1 MEELRPKLKTLP
13 EKIGDVDWESR
24 REERRA
30 YIEGRV
36 RKVVGEAGRG
46 ADVGGVRVGREE
58 VRDLEGVVGE
68 MVGERM
74 EE

>member
-1 MEELRPKLKTLP
+1 M
-13 EKIGDVDWESR
+13 DWESR
-24 REERRA
+24 REERRV

-36 RKVVGEAGRG
+36 RKVVGENGRG
-46 ADVGGVRVGREE
+46 DEMGGVKVGREE

>member
-1 MEELRPKLKTLP
+1 MP
-13 EKIGDVDWESR
+13 EKVGDVDWESR

-36 RKVVGEAGRG
+36 RKVVDGLGAGG
-46 ADVGGVRVGREE
+46 ADGNEMKGVRVGREE
-58 VRDLEGVVGE
+58 VSDLEGVIG
-68 MVGERM
+68 GIARADRM

>member
-1 MEELRPKLKTLP
+1 M
-13 EKIGDVDWESR
+13 DWESR

-36 RKVVGEAGRG
+36 RKVVGEAGGG